1 MKRIA
6 TVLACA
12 LIAFSSTIDAKGG
25 GSSGGGGGHG
35 GGGHSSGGGSK
46 GGFSSSTG
54 KPAAAPTA
62 APRPGAPAAA
72 AGSPGTRST
81 TTTTTTSSR
90 SYSYNSP
97 YVGGGMMYGGFGM
110 GYGYMNGMLT
120 GLIIGNMLHPHNT
133 VVYTGQGGGS
143 SYSNNALLYPDGSV
157 VNKQGYLVGN
167 YVDGVFTPVANGPMV
182 AKPVPAD
189 ANGTP
194 VPQVQPQQVA
204 QPIVI
209 PNPGPS
215 AGEVLLGAILIMGII
230 FLLFAIIF

>member
-1 MKRIA
+1 MKR
-6 TVLACA
+6 VLTLVCCS

-25 GSSGGGGGHG
+25 GSSGGGG
-35 GGGHSSGGGSK
+35 HSSGGGGK
-46 GGFSSSTG
+46 GGFSSSSG
-54 KPAAAPTA
+54 RPAAAPTA
-62 APRPGAPAAA
+62 APRAGAPAA
-72 AGSPGTRST
+72 SPGTRST

-110 GYGYMNGMLT
+110 GYGYTNGLLT
-120 GLIIGNMLHPHNT
+120 GMIIANMMHPQNT

-157 VNKQGYLVGN
+157 VNRQGYLVGN

-194 VPQVQPQQVA
+194 VQQVA

>member
-1 MKRIA
+1 
-6 TVLACA
+6 
-12 LIAFSSTIDAKGG
+12 
-25 GSSGGGGGHG
+25 
-35 GGGHSSGGGSK
+35 
-46 GGFSSSTG
+46 
-54 KPAAAPTA
+54 
-62 APRPGAPAAA
+62 
-72 AGSPGTRST
+72 
-81 TTTTTTSSR
+81 
-90 SYSYNSP
+90 
-97 YVGGGMMYGGFGM
+97 
-110 GYGYMNGMLT
+110 MNGMMT
-120 GLIIGNMLHPHNT
+120 GLIIANLMHPHNT
-133 VVYTGQGGGS
+133 VMYTGQGGGS

-157 VNKQGYLVGN
+157 VNRQGYLVGN
-167 YVDGVFTPVANGPMV
+167 YVDGVFTPVADGPMV